1 MGQPDGEVGDRD
13 RGDGD
18 KADGDKAIAQGLKCG
33 GTA

>member
-18 KADGDKAIAQGLKCG
+18 KGDGDKAIAQGLKWG

>member
-13 RGDGD
+13 RGDGE
-18 KADGDKAIAQGLKCG
+18 KGDGDKAIAQGLKCG

>member
-13 RGDGD
+13 RRDGD
-18 KADGDKAIAQGLKCG
+18 KGDGDKAIAQGLKWG